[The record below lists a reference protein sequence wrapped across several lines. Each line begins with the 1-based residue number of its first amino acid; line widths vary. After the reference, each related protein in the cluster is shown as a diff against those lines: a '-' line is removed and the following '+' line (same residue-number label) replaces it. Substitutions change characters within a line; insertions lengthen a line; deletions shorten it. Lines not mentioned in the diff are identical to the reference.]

1 MKEQRSLSWSEYAE
15 LYNFASDKYEYIE
28 PDVEESDKRMCA
40 IHEFIG
46 VYIDGGTFGVFN
58 ARNQFLAD
66 FEVLD
71 DAIAYKE
78 ENEPENEIWSIEV
91 V

>member
-1 MKEQRSLSWSEYAE
+1 
-15 LYNFASDKYEYIE
+15 
-28 PDVEESDKRMCA
+28 MCA

-66 FEVLD
+66 FDVLD

-78 ENEPENEIWSIEV
+78 ENEPKNEIWSIEV
-91 V
+91 VK